1 MNEIALCIKN
11 QLRIDGLT
19 QTNSPQV
26 LRIQNTKLD
35 YNEHKASYL
44 KLPTDSNRKPS
55 FLSRVF
61 LLLPFFKTRWMTQ
74 SLPSNSPFLLSP
86 AFLLLP
92 SFSSSSRND
101 IVAYQYPLFEIKLVL
116 KLELGILVTKLP
128 VKDPC
133 ILRRRKRTPL
143 HQKLQSSFVVVASI
157 QNSLRNDHQI
167 VQPRRKCR

>member
-61 LLLPFFKTRWMTQ
+61 LLLPFLKTRWMTQ

-101 IVAYQYPLFEIKLVL
+101 IVAYQSPCQLNFLLNPYVFLMFIIAETNHHVTRTHFRTQKKVKRRQLRLQNGVINKNMLTFIIICPKLCN
-116 KLELGILVTKLP
+116 I
-128 VKDPC
+128 
-133 ILRRRKRTPL
+133 
-143 HQKLQSSFVVVASI
+143 
-157 QNSLRNDHQI
+157 
-167 VQPRRKCR
+167 